1 MCKRDGLQFSPAESR
16 ALSAF
21 DGILPASK
29 EEAERCAGPS
39 VVARRLFGCAGDED
53 YFTNIDHED
62 P

>member
-29 EEAERCAGPS
+29 EVAVRRSEEESLRWAVCRSPQ
-39 VVARRLFGCAGDED
+39 VVWLCGV
-53 YFTNIDHED
+53 
-62 P
+62 